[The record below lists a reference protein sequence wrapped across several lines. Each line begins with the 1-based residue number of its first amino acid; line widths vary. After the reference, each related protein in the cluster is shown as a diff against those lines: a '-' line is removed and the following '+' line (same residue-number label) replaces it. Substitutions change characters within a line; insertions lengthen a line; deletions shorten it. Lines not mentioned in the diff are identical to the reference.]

1 MAIPLQRVTQN
12 ELIVMSPARPPV
24 YFLGIVFCLVANL
37 VSVNARALE
46 WLAEP
51 SVSVLEIYNDNIQLT
66 TATHDSVTGTIFS
79 PKLQLT
85 ARSEIWD
92 ISSSAQFRDSN
103 YSGIEGLDS
112 KDNIYNLSSSYRTM
126 RSQWQ
131 LSGTSAKESLLA
143 GETLNPDISLARG
156 QSQRDTKSGVLSFTH
171 SFTETTRASLSY
183 QNTDTVYE
191 QGLARGQFDY
201 QQGQVSLTVSE
212 QYSERAQ
219 IFITGGYSKYKVPA
233 NRFASENTT
242 ARLGVTYNFDE
253 TTKLT
258 LSGGVRKTSSQG
270 VLRECSLFEFRPP
283 TITCREYR
291 NTEVDSV
298 DRGSVYDTSL
308 EKQFE
313 ASNLS
318 IGYNRDVSSSSSGA
332 QVETNALSV
341 ASQRLIDPRNTLFF
355 TTSYY
360 RTRSLE
366 ASLSNT
372 DRRYYQGESGWRWR
386 CTEACTLELSY
397 RYANVKYANAS
408 ESAKSNALVLTLTY
422 LWPKIY
428 ISR

>member
-1 MAIPLQRVTQN
+1 
-12 ELIVMSPARPPV
+12 MSPRRSTA
-24 YFLGIVFCLVANL
+24 YLLETVFCMVASL
-37 VSVNARALE
+37 VSASAMALE
-46 WLAEP
+46 WSTEP
-51 SVSVLEIYNDNIQLT
+51 SISVQEIYNDNIQLT
-66 TATHDSVTGTIFS
+66 TAAHDSVTATIFS
-79 PKLQLT
+79 PRLQLT

-92 ISSSAQFRDSN
+92 ITSSAQLRKSN
-103 YSGIEGLDS
+103 YSGTEALDT

-126 RSQWQ
+126 RSQWR

-143 GETLNPDISLARG
+143 GETRNPDIGLARG

-171 SFTETTRASLSY
+171 SFTETTSASLSY
-183 QNTDTVYE
+183 QNTDAVYE

-201 QQGQVSLTVSE
+201 QQDQVSLTVSE

-219 IFITGGYSKYKVPA
+219 IFLTGAYSKYKVPA
-233 NRFASENTT
+233 NRFSSENTT
-242 ARLGVTYNFDE
+242 AKLGITYNFDE

-270 VLRECSLFEFRPP
+270 VLRECSSFGFTPP
-283 TITCREYR
+283 STIICLAYR
-291 NTEVDSV
+291 DTEIDSV

-313 ASNLS
+313 VSNLS
-318 IGYNRDVSSSSSGA
+318 IGYNRDVSSSSNGV
-332 QVETNALSV
+332 QVETSALSV
-341 ASQRLIDPRNTLFF
+341 ALQKPINPRNNLFF

-366 ASLSNT
+366 VALANT

-397 RYANVKYANAS
+397 RYANLKYANAS
-408 ESAKSNALVLTLTY
+408 ESAKSNSLVLTLTY
-422 LWPKIY
+422 LWPKIS

>member
-1 MAIPLQRVTQN
+1 
-12 ELIVMSPARPPV
+12 MSPHRPTA
-24 YFLGIVFCLVANL
+24 YFLGTVFCLVASL
-37 VSVNARALE
+37 VPASAMALE
-46 WLAEP
+46 WSAEP
-51 SVSVLEIYNDNIQLT
+51 SVSVQEIYNDNIQLT
-66 TATHDSVTGTIFS
+66 TAAHESVTGTLFS
-79 PKLQLT
+79 PRLQLA
-85 ARSEIWD
+85 ARSEIWN

-201 QQGQVSLTVSE
+201 QQDQVSLTVSE

-242 ARLGVTYNFDE
+242 ARLGITYNFDE

-270 VLRECSLFEFRPP
+270 VFRECVPSISAVPP
-283 TITCREYR
+283 FTIICLYKD
-291 NTEVDSV
+291 TEIDSV

-313 ASNLS
+313 VSNLS
-318 IGYNRDVSSSSSGA
+318 IGYNRDVSSSSSGV

-341 ASQRLIDPRNTLFF
+341 ALQRPINPRNNLFF

-366 ASLSNT
+366 AALSNT

-397 RYANVKYANAS
+397 RYANLKYANAS